1 MNNSRRLFSI
11 CFAVLCFAITACD
24 KEDDPRS
31 DTDDCLTAKTS
42 SNGLPVPDRYIVSLP
57 RESEGRSGRKS
68 EKALKFLADNN
79 LDENRILNHFQG
91 AYSNYVMTL
100 SGDEAKRLASDQS
113 VLFIEQDRVV
123 SMCACFVVV
132 EPDLITW
139 NVDKVGY
146 GDGTGKTAWLLD
158 TGIDLD
164 HPDLN
169 VDVPRSRSFVTD
181 SPTAQDE
188 NGHGTHVA
196 GVLGALNNRI
206 GTLGVASGAKLVGL
220 KVLDNEGNGF
230 VSYVLDALAYVAKN
244 AKAGEVVNISL
255 SVEDLSDIL
264 DTEIEALAAK
274 GIFITIAAGNEGEK
288 ANKYSPGR
296 TNGKNIYTVSAV
308 DSLNQ
313 FASFSNYGNDVIDY
327 AAPGVRVLST
337 YIDKQYAIMSGTSM
351 ASPHVAGLL
360 LINNGKIN
368 SRTFA
373 LNDPDGV
380 GDPIAGK

>member
-1 MNNSRRLFSI
+1 MKNPFRLLLI
-11 CFAVLCFAITACD
+11 CIALTACE
-24 KEDDPRS
+24 KEEDPDS
-31 DTDDCLTAKTS
+31 NIDDCLTTKTS
-42 SNGLPVPDRYIVSLP
+42 SNGLPVADRYIISLP
-57 RESEGRSGRKS
+57 AEDESRSGRKS
-68 EKALKFLADNN
+68 EKALKLLSDHS
-79 LDENRILNHFQG
+79 LDEGRILNHFQG
-91 AYSNYVMTL
+91 AYSNYVMAL
-100 SGDEAKRLASDQS
+100 SAEEAKQLARDQS

-123 SMCACFVVV
+123 SMCACFTVVQ
-132 EPDLITW
+132 PDLITW

-158 TGIDLD
+158 TGIDLE

-169 VDVPRSRSFVTD
+169 VDVARSRSFVTD

-196 GVLGALNNRI
+196 GVVGALNNRI

-264 DTEIEALAAK
+264 DTEIEAIAAK
-274 GIFITIAAGNEGEK
+274 GIYVTIAAGNEAEE

-308 DSLNQ
+308 DSLDQ

-337 YIDKQYAIMSGTSM
+337 YMDGQYAIMSGTSM

-360 LINNGKIN
+360 LINKGKIN
-368 SRTFA
+368 SRGFA

-380 GDPIAGK
+380 GDPIARK